1 LRIAGPGHT
10 GVLFGSEVKKFSG
23 LAFILLLAGC
33 NGTQTTTPLPTLQ
46 PLTIAI
52 TPAVW
57 PLQEAVHRCAVAQ
70 PEVALVL
77 NELPA
82 PYLDS
87 ATADLALR
95 FSEPFKISG
104 YAASVAWE
112 KIAIIVH
119 PDNPIRALDQT
130 QLRVLFTGHADS
142 WAAVG
147 GPKQGLQIWTFPE
160 NDDARQV
167 FDSAILASGSLA
179 SEAMLA
185 SDPTQMIREV
195 AANPGAIGY
204 VPGAWL
210 TDQVRALE
218 LAPDLRALLR
228 QPVLA
233 LAMAEP
239 KGAARRFLACLQS
252 GAGQDE
258 LRKNYQP

>member
-1 LRIAGPGHT
+1 MKL
-10 GVLFGSEVKKFSG
+10 SE
-23 LAFILLLAGC
+23 LALILLLAGC
-33 NGTQTTTPLPTLQ
+33 TGTQTTTPLPTLQ
-46 PLTIAI
+46 PLKIAM

-57 PLQEAVHRCAVAQ
+57 PLQEAVHRCAVTQ

-77 NELPA
+77 SELP
-82 PYLDS
+82 PTYFEK

-95 FSEPFKISG
+95 FGEPFKISG

-119 PDNPIRALDQT
+119 PDNPLKALDQS
-130 QLRVLFTGHADS
+130 QLRELFTGHVYS
-142 WAAVG
+142 WVAVG
-147 GPKQGLQIWTFPE
+147 GPERAVQVWSFPE

-185 SDPTQMIREV
+185 SDPTQMIREI

-210 TDQVRALE
+210 TDHVRALE
-218 LAPDLRALLR
+218 LAPEMRAALR

-233 LAMAEP
+233 LAAAEP
-239 KGAARRFLACLQS
+239 QGAARRFLSCLQS
-252 GAGQDE
+252 GAGQEE